1 MSALL
6 EKKGTLISRELACA
20 QLAYLFVCFRRRV
33 LLSPA
38 AIARGLA
45 SLDLLQAG
53 KEHATQ
59 DLIREEM
66 YAMLSELA
74 DLPMKVTNEN
84 WLEELAADSKGDGE
98 SPQVQMAPGEAKVTA
113 QKAEAR
119 RKRKIETQRQR
130 RAEGS
135 SS

>member
-1 MSALL
+1 
-6 EKKGTLISRELACA
+6 
-20 QLAYLFVCFRRRV
+20 VCFRRRV